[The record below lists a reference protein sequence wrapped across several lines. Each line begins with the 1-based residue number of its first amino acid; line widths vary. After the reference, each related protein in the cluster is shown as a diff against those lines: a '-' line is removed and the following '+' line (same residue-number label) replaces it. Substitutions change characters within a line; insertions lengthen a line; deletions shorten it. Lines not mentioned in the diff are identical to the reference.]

1 MCRPISECFITSFIF
16 FRMVSVFECIK
27 EGKQNYVCIIM
38 NKRLDAIEFS
48 IPCYMYSLVFLVTCN
63 PSVSYLGYRSTV
75 SRL

>member
-1 MCRPISECFITSFIF
+1 MCRPFFRMFYNMFYC

-27 EGKQNYVCIIM
+27 EGTQNYVCIIM

-63 PSVSYLGYRSTV
+63 LSVSYLEYR
-75 SRL
+75 